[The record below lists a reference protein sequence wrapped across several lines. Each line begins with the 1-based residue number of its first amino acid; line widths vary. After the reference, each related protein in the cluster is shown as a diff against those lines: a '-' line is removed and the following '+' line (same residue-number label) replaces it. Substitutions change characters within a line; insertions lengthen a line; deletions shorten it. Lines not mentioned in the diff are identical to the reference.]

1 MPAMKRILDNAVAEI
16 SRLLPLLLAMEPQM
30 TRLGEAIMAA
40 WARRGKILACGNGG
54 STADAA
60 DFTTEFACRFV
71 EDRRPYPALNLSQGG
86 SLLTA
91 IANDY
96 EYEQVF
102 SKQLSALGQ
111 AGDVLLGISTSGNSK
126 NVARAVSAA
135 HEREMRVVALTGRG
149 GGEIGNLLA
158 SEDVHICVPHSQTA
172 RIQEVHLL
180 TLHCLCDGIDCML
193 LGAE

>member
-1 MPAMKRILDNAVAEI
+1 
-16 SRLLPLLLAMEPQM
+16 
-30 TRLGEAIMAA
+30 
-40 WARRGKILACGNGG
+40 
-54 STADAA
+54 
-60 DFTTEFACRFV
+60 
-71 EDRRPYPALNLSQGG
+71 
-86 SLLTA
+86 LTA

-135 HEREMRVVALTGRG
+135 HEREMRVVALTGAAEARL
-149 GGEIGNLLA
+149 ESCSHRKTCISA
-158 SEDVHICVPHSQTA
+158 YPTRQTA